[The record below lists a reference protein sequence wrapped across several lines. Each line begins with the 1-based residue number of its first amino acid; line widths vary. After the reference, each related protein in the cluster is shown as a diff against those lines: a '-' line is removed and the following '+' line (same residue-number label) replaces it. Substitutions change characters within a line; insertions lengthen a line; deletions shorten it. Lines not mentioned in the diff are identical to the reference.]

1 MTQPPSTTD
10 NGSPVATPIDDLSTW
25 VDAYRAACANRD
37 QWAEIAD
44 RAKQQ
49 ITQQLE
55 RNAAEVG
62 TINNRPAVRWTNVT
76 SHRLDTK
83 TLKAKDPE
91 LAEKYTV
98 TTSSRRFT
106 VITDSEAGAA

>member
-1 MTQPPSTTD
+1 MEPQPQPSE
-10 NGSPVATPIDDLSTW
+10 TPIDELATW
-25 VDAYRAACANRD
+25 IDAYRTACTNRD
-37 QWAEIAD
+37 QWSEIAD

-55 RNAAEVG
+55 REAADVG
-62 TINNRPAVRWTNVT
+62 TINGRPAVRWTTVT

-91 LAEKYTV
+91 LAERYTV
-98 TTSSRRFT
+98 TSTSRRFT
-106 VITDSEAGAA
+106 VLDDTPGAA

>member
-1 MTQPPSTTD
+1 MTQPPSGTD
-10 NGSPVATPIDDLSTW
+10 NGAPVATPIDDLSTW

-98 TTSSRRFT
+98 TSTSRRFT
-106 VITDSEAGAA
+106 VVDPEAGAA

>member
-1 MTQPPSTTD
+1 MDGQSEPSVT
-10 NGSPVATPIDDLSTW
+10 AIDDLATW

-37 QWAEIAD
+37 QWSEIAD

-49 ITQQLE
+49 ITQKLE
-55 RNAAEVG
+55 RDAAEVG
-62 TINNRPAVRWTNVT
+62 TVNGRPAVRWTSVT

-91 LAEKYTV
+91 LAERYTV
-98 TTSSRRFT
+98 TSTSRRFT
-106 VITDSEAGAA
+106 VVEPDTAEAGAA